1 MFFDSII
8 LKKKYSGLINL
19 DYSIFVL
26 IKKKLSIEEFKM
38 VKSQSVLWSEHPYS
52 WNFGTKALVTIRQII
67 HSAWIYTRERYGI
80 ERISFEIKNE

>member
-1 MFFDSII
+1 MFIFSILNMFFDSII

-38 VKSQSVLWSEHPYS
+38 VNSQSVL
-52 WNFGTKALVTIRQII
+52 
-67 HSAWIYTRERYGI
+67 
-80 ERISFEIKNE
+80 